1 MGDQYFLR
9 AWKEKSF
16 LSHTTLDKNCHF
28 RKLFLPIVAIGR
40 KKNST
45 YFEKHGRGFHEWKVN
60 QKVRI
65 LLLNIRKTI
74 ILSPF
79 SPSVLDEIWIF
90 NLLLDN
96 IIINVYIHTSYYH
109 YSKKH
114 TENSILFIVSDFSKM
129 FTFFSV

>member
-1 MGDQYFLR
+1 MINIF
-9 AWKEKSF
+9 WEPEKKNLF
-16 LSHTTLDKNCHF
+16 WVTLYKNCHHWKF
-28 RKLFLPIVAIGR
+28 FLPIVAIGR
-40 KKNST
+40 KKIVHT

-109 YSKKH
+109 YRKKH
-114 TENSILFIVSDFSKM
+114 TENSILFIVSDFLKM

>member
-16 LSHTTLDKNCHF
+16 LSHTLQ
-28 RKLFLPIVAIGR
+28 KLPLLKILFAHSGNWK
-40 KKNST
+40 KKNIRT
-45 YFEKHGRGFHEWKVN
+45 YLEKHGRGFHEWKVN

-109 YSKKH
+109 YRKKH
-114 TENSILFIVSDFSKM
+114 TENSILFIVSDFLKM